1 MQAERK
7 RPTGLTIVAILLI
20 IVSIF
25 CLIVGILSIVTA
37 TVAIP
42 FLAQV
47 SEDIKIDSN
56 QSSDFNSTDITTAL
70 NEIKGLS
77 AFSGFF
83 LLVGTILIPFA
94 IAGFIVSW
102 GLLKGKGWALIGAI
116 ILIIISILLR
126 VIIISMEGMGEDAI
140 SIGGN
145 LVVFIIQGLIL
156 WYLFRPNVRSYFGV
170 IRMQAP

>member
-1 MQAERK
+1 M
-7 RPTGLTIVAILLI
+7 
-20 IVSIF
+20 
-25 CLIVGILSIVTA
+25 TA

-47 SEDIKIDSN
+47 SEDINIDSN

>member
-1 MQAERK
+1 
-7 RPTGLTIVAILLI
+7 
-20 IVSIF
+20 
-25 CLIVGILSIVTA
+25 VTA
-37 TVAIP
+37 TAAIP

-47 SEDIKIDSN
+47 SEDIKIESN
-56 QSSDFNSTDITTAL
+56 QFSDFNSTDIKTAL

-83 LLVGTILIPFA
+83 LLVGTILITFA

-126 VIIISMEGMGEDAI
+126 VIIISMEGIGEDAI

-145 LVVFIIQGLIL
+145 IVVFIIQGLIL

-170 IRMQAP
+170 IRMQAS